1 MSAIVAS
8 SDDIRKPEVEPQG
21 VMDPKPGEKY
31 VEFSKDGADGDRKS
45 VVDSGLDVDTK
56 ANHDPSRIYLVKVQ
70 HPAPTHSLAVGDRLI
85 ALNDKR
91 VEEYPSLNAIRD
103 EFASKNV
110 VRMVV
115 DPTMLR

>member
-1 MSAIVAS
+1 MSAAVE
-8 SDDIRKPEVEPQG
+8 DISKPQVEPKTI
-21 VMDPKPGEKY
+21 MDPMPGEKF

-45 VVDSGLDVDTK
+45 NIDSGLDVEYK
-56 ANHDPSRIYLVKVQ
+56 AGHGNQRIYLAKVQ
-70 HPAPTHSLAVGDRLI
+70 HPAPSHHLAVGDRLI
-85 ALNDKR
+85 ALNDKKI
-91 VEEYPSLNAIRD
+91 EEYVNLDAIRD

>member
-1 MSAIVAS
+1 MSASVV
-8 SDDIRKPEVEPQG
+8 DDIRRPEVEAKG
-21 VMDPKPGEKY
+21 IMDPMPGQRF

-45 VVDSGLDVDTK
+45 KVDSGLDVETK
-56 ANHDPSRIYLVKVQ
+56 PSHGSTRIYLSKVQ
-70 HPAPTHSLAVGDRLI
+70 HPAPAHNLAVGDRLV
-85 ALNDKR
+85 ALNDKKI
-91 VEEYPSLNAIRD
+91 EEYANLDAIRD